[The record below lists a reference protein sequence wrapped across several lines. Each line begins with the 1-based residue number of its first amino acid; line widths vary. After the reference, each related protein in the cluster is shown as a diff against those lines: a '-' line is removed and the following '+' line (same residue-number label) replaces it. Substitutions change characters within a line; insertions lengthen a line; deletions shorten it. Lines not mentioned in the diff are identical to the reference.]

1 MNKLPKTIVN
11 RLVNSNNC
19 NELSGGEKQVVNI
32 LTCALA
38 KKDIILVDE
47 GLSAIDVN
55 TKKLVR
61 DEIISNYNSK
71 IYIEVS
77 HDLGTDNIDYFD
89 YIIRIKEGEVLDVYT
104 KQEYIS
110 IKNS

>member
-1 MNKLPKTIVN
+1 M
-11 RLVNSNNC
+11 
-19 NELSGGEKQVVNI
+19 NI

-47 GLSAIDVN
+47 GLSAIDIY

-89 YIIRIKEGEVLDVYT
+89 YIIRIKEGKVLDVYT

>member
-1 MNKLPKTIVN
+1 M
-11 RLVNSNNC
+11 
-19 NELSGGEKQVVNI
+19 NI

-47 GLSAIDVN
+47 GLSAIDIN

>member
-1 MNKLPKTIVN
+1 M
-11 RLVNSNNC
+11 
-19 NELSGGEKQVVNI
+19 NI

-47 GLSAIDVN
+47 GLSAIDIN

-71 IYIEVS
+71 VYIEVS

-89 YIIRIKEGEVLDVYT
+89 YIIRIKEGEVSNVYT
-104 KQEYIS
+104 KQEYILA
-110 IKNS
+110 KNI

>member
-1 MNKLPKTIVN
+1 M
-11 RLVNSNNC
+11 
-19 NELSGGEKQVVNI
+19 NI

-47 GLSAIDVN
+47 GLSAIDIN

-89 YIIRIKEGEVLDVYT
+89 YIIRIKEGKVLDVYT

>member
-1 MNKLPKTIVN
+1 M
-11 RLVNSNNC
+11 
-19 NELSGGEKQVVNI
+19 NI

-47 GLSAIDVN
+47 GLSAIDIY

-89 YIIRIKEGEVLDVYT
+89 YIIRVKEGEVLNVYT
-104 KQEYIS
+104 KQEYILA
-110 IKNS
+110 KNS

>member
-1 MNKLPKTIVN
+1 M
-11 RLVNSNNC
+11 
-19 NELSGGEKQVVNI
+19 NI

-47 GLSAIDVN
+47 GLSAIDIY

-89 YIIRIKEGEVLDVYT
+89 YIIRIKEGKVLDVYT

-110 IKNS
+110 INNS

>member
-1 MNKLPKTIVN
+1 M
-11 RLVNSNNC
+11 
-19 NELSGGEKQVVNI
+19 NI

-47 GLSAIDVN
+47 GLSAIDIY

-61 DEIISNYNSK
+61 DKIISNYNSK

-89 YIIRIKEGEVLDVYT
+89 YIIRIKEGKVLDVYT
-104 KQEYIS
+104 KQEYILA
-110 IKNS
+110 KNS